1 MVQSLINSYG
11 EIFVAAYSAGI
22 KVNVLT
28 LNCLCTMGNALAVFS
43 AQNTGAGNYERVRK
57 GTRFTMTAMM
67 IMAVII
73 VGLCYPFIRQ
83 ILGLFMDDVNT
94 EVVDIGARYLKI
106 VMLFYPFGGIKTV
119 LDGALRGTGAMKIFF
134 AATFTDLLV
143 RIIAA
148 YTIAFFFGREMI
160 WFAWGMGWIVGGT
173 LDVVYYFSGKWKK
186 QRAVA

>member
-119 LDGALRGTGAMKIFF
+119 LDGALRGTC
-134 AATFTDLLV
+134 LL
-143 RIIAA
+143 
-148 YTIAFFFGREMI
+148 YTSRC
-160 WFAWGMGWIVGGT
+160 V
-173 LDVVYYFSGKWKK
+173 
-186 QRAVA
+186 